1 MPFLRTRCSQRL
13 IFEYWRNFL
22 LPNTPDCVPRIKFR
36 PVFAPSKF
44 EPLSTS
50 RSPSCCSALF
60 IGLSIRSTGPGQF
73 FVCLTGLGVGFLIR

>member
-22 LPNTPDCVPRIKFR
+22 LPNTPDCVTRIKFK
-36 PVFAPSKF
+36 PVFSPSKF

-50 RSPSCCSALF
+50 RSPSCCFCSLYWAFYSIDRARALF
-60 IGLSIRSTGPGQF
+60 CVFDWAWS
-73 FVCLTGLGVGFLIR
+73 GFPYT